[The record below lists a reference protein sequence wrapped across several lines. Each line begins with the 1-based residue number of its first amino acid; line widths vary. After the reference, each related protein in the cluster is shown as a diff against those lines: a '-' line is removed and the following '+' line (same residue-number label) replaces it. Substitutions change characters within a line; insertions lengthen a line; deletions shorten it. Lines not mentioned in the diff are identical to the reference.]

1 MDYIFGVFCTNRLN
15 CSAKYRGLG
24 EVVRRNKV
32 ILLIGTLSTFVLV
45 LFSFFFLF
53 KANFER
59 VKSKIVLSLTISELS
74 IAVFVMNGLTYL
86 SFILLGN
93 DLCEKYI

>member
-53 KANFER
+53 KANFEH
-59 VKSKIVLSLTISELS
+59 VKLKIFLSLTISVLP
-74 IAVFVMNGLTYL
+74 IAVFVINGLIFL

-93 DLCEKYI
+93 ELFEKYI